1 MKNQNTEAQMDDSQ
15 LADVKKV
22 LGNPKITFVLGGP
35 ASGKGTQC
43 AKLVEEF
50 GYTHISTGDLFR
62 AEVQKVTFI
71 CFKLG
76 LRRLNVVASPSSTC
90 CVTNLPQ
97 KSIVRWTGRQYFIW
111 TSTTGLTGA
120 NFSDSVGISRRRND
134 ETHYERG
141 WPNTLLIDSTS
152 TR

>member
-1 MKNQNTEAQMDDSQ
+1 MKNQNTEAHMDDSQ

-62 AEVQKVTFI
+62 AEVQKVTHSRSR
-71 CFKLG
+71 CCKPM
-76 LRRLNVVASPSSTC
+76 VARPYPLSMAE
-90 CVTNLPQ
+90 NL
-97 KSIVRWTGRQYFIW
+97 
-111 TSTTGLTGA
+111 
-120 NFSDSVGISRRRND
+120 
-134 ETHYERG
+134 
-141 WPNTLLIDSTS
+141 TLFA
-152 TR
+152 